1 LVGTLTCANGT
12 ADVGVLVGISVGVL
26 VGASVGALVGA
37 SVGCKVGIVVLV
49 GTATIPVGVG
59 ASGAFCS
66 TVGMASRVAATIV
79 SISSSASW
87 VDAIL
92 VCNTTWGSSGCT
104 LPKISHPLKTT
115 APISTRIRKNSFG
128 VSLFPLTFLAHIQI
142 DNATILK
149 VRTAINQVR
158 NREDL
163 VQRVAG
169 TPPSI
174 HRSILSSS
182 PFKIQTLITGVMFQN
197 RVVSLAFQ

>member
-1 LVGTLTCANGT
+1 MLGCSLAYLLGYLLALLLERSLALLLAVKLGLLYWWEQQRYLLVLEPP
-12 ADVGVLVGISVGVL
+12 
-26 VGASVGALVGA
+26 ALFALPLAWRPELLPQSFQFLPVQAG
-37 SVGCKVGIVVLV
+37 LMRYLF
-49 GTATIPVGVG
+49 ATRPGG
-59 ASGAFCS
+59 LQ
-66 TVGMASRVAATIV
+66 VAP
-79 SISSSASW
+79 
-87 VDAIL
+87 
-92 VCNTTWGSSGCT
+92 CQ
-104 LPKISHPLKTT
+104 KY
-115 APISTRIRKNSFG
+115 RIRSRQLHLSAQGLEKTSFG